1 MAQLSATVDA
11 EPAAEKENEDH
22 DDQQEFHGEPSFI
35 LILLVFIRGYEDGNP
50 ILVIPGRLS
59 VPTP

>member
-35 LILLVFIRGYEDGNP
+35 LILLVFIRGTRMEP